1 VLAKI
6 PDALMLDA
14 RLKTG
19 ARMVDRVHS
28 IGVIARPLLGVDPKG
43 GAKVFIRIQP
53 HNRLFVTRDPD
64 DTILFPI
71 GHPRAGQAR
80 YKWSTHTPQIEIG
93 YLNES

>member
-1 VLAKI
+1 MLLKV

-19 ARMVDRVHS
+19 ARMVDRALS
-28 IGVIARPLLGVDPKG
+28 IVAIAKPLLGVDPKSG
-43 GAKVFIRIQP
+43 QHVFIRIQP

-64 DTILFPI
+64 DTILFPV
-71 GHPRAGQAR
+71 GHPRAGQPR

-93 YLNES
+93 YLVE